1 MALEELQDLKGVW
14 SELSKIWEQI
24 DQMKEQP
31 WVSVQPR
38 KVCAFEGVACMPS
51 HRQSETLLG
60 SLASRDLYGEL
71 TKCHFVVIYRIPP
84 DSWKSSF
91 KARFKQCSVERNV
104 GILNTVLCFPW
115 QLRQNLDGLLNQ
127 LKNFP
132 ARLRQYASY
141 EFVQRLLKGYLKV
154 GKRPTAVGSVRSAPA
169 W

>member
-14 SELSKIWEQI
+14 SELSKVWEQI

-38 KVCAFEGVACMPS
+38 K
-51 HRQSETLLG
+51 
-60 SLASRDLYGEL
+60 
-71 TKCHFVVIYRIPP
+71 
-84 DSWKSSF
+84 
-91 KARFKQCSVERNV
+91 
-104 GILNTVLCFPW
+104 
-115 QLRQNLDGLLNQ
+115 LRQNLDGLLNQ

-154 GKRPTAVGSVRSAPA
+154 GDRSCGLGGRPETGHVGDSAPSPRR
-169 W
+169 